1 MGRVGCE
8 SSFSR
13 PWRRCPEGTDE
24 GRFFVETSPCNSL
37 SRWRERARERVGVF
51 HLTPTGEAGR
61 RAPGTGGGR
70 AADARP
76 GAGGVFFSLNLC
88 PLCGRHSAP
97 LFSSRSRPMNG
108 TVGRTRPGSSDLAN
122 ATVTAREPTATEKP
136 SAFLRSS
143 KTAPATGGRD
153 PAISGRRRNSG
164 PWFDR
169 WTGKNGDRSS
179 FGG

>member
-1 MGRVGCE
+1 MVLHGPLEFKGDGWEGLAVNLPSPVRG
-8 SSFSR
+8 
-13 PWRRCPEGTDE
+13 RRCPEGTDE

-37 SRWRERARERVGVF
+37 SRWRERARERVGAF
-51 HLTPTGEAGR
+51 HLTPTGE
-61 RAPGTGGGR
+61 
-70 AADARP
+70 RP

>member
-1 MGRVGCE
+1 MRGGFSLKQALVIPSPAGGRG
-8 SSFSR
+8 
-13 PWRRCPEGTDE
+13 P
-24 GRFFVETSPCNSL
+24 GRGWAYFTSPP
-37 SRWRERARERVGVF
+37 RGRGRER
-51 HLTPTGEAGR
+51 
-61 RAPGTGGGR
+61 
-70 AADARP
+70 
-76 GAGGVFFSLNLC
+76 GAFFFSLNLC

-179 FGG
+179 FGGYKRLFARPPTAADCAPVKR